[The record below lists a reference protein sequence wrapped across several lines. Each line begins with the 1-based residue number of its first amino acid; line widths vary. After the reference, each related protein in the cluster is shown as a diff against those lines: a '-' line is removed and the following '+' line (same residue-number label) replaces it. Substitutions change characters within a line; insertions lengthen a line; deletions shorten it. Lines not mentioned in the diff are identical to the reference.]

1 MTTEFFSTVGKI
13 AGLAGLCI
21 ALVLYIIFRVLKSAD
36 GNNRSGIESDK
47 KFLLL
52 KFITMGVFSLGGLG
66 IITWA
71 IVTVMTNKEDK
82 PNGPEVIVKK
92 DSAVV
97 PIYPTDS
104 TRQGNKDS
112 VSVDSGKIPDITTT
126 TTPFDSLK
134 KITIQRLMKFS
145 FKAEGPYVK
154 IIFSSDLLN
163 ATKLLNVPVKMKCVE
178 LKEKLLNELKL
189 DRLIKMKDRDYYL
202 ANYGIPVLK
211 WGTLIN
217 SSEVKSESTS
227 FKNLKVIDSSK
238 LSLIY
243 TWESIDVAKVKS
255 PGYSGV
261 VLDSN
266 YTFTSHEF
274 RTLSPVLSRFNFGSY
289 TWDGKNQQLYR
300 VFSNRHIYPDW
311 IIPPGGNSRFL
322 FMDSIIAGI
331 PGKTQFTGLSVNF

>member
-13 AGLAGLCI
+13 AGLAGLCV

-36 GNNRSGIESDK
+36 GNTKGGIESEK

-52 KFITMGVFSLGGLG
+52 KYITIGVFSLGGLG

-71 IVTVMTNKEDK
+71 IVTVMTNKEVK
-82 PNGPEVIVKK
+82 PNEPGLIEKK
-92 DSAVV
+92 NSAVITIK
-97 PIYPTDS
+97 PADS
-104 TRQGNKDS
+104 TREETKDS
-112 VSVDSGKIPDITTT
+112 DAGKTADIGITI

-134 KITIQRLMKFS
+134 RLTIQRLMKFS

-189 DRLIKMKDRDYYL
+189 DRLIKMKDQDYYL

-238 LSLIY
+238 LSLTY
-243 TWESIDVAKVKS
+243 SWESINVAKVKS

-274 RTLSPVLSRFNFGSY
+274 RTISPVLSRFNFGSY

-311 IIPPGGNSRFL
+311 IIPPDGNSRFL

-331 PGKTQFTGLSVNF
+331 PGKTQFTGLTVNF